1 MVQVEM
7 RKKTVKNGNEN
18 YTEYQVA
25 TVSNWNSFHKNASE
39 FEPMMNHYDKSKL
52 QKLIDDIKIEKNQ
65 AVSVDLVID
74 KGYRDIRDFQ
84 LKNSKIVLP
93 TFTNDMF
100 SGGEDEDD
108 FNVYAIFI
116 RVMDQPQAKKK

>member
-18 YTEYQVA
+18 YTEYQVT

-116 RVMDQPQAKKK
+116 RV